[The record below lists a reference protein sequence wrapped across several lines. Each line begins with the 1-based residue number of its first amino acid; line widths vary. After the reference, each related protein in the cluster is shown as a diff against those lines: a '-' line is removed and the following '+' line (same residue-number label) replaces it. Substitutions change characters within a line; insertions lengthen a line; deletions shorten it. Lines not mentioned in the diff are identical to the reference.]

1 MGLFSNLFGS
11 NQNNTKAKM
20 DAAKAKKAAITTN
33 CENQHKAVDAEIDE
47 ASKEE
52 ASNDRASND
61 GASKEE
67 LPADISRVVQ
77 PVNTQIPVIGGKSC
91 KRKFSKKRKGG
102 KKNTHKK
109 RKRNTYRK

>member
-1 MGLFSNLFGS
+1 MGFFSNLLGS
-11 NQNNTKAKM
+11 NQNNAKAKM

-33 CENQHKAVDAEIDE
+33 CENQHKAVDVEIDE

-52 ASNDRASND
+52 VSNDRASND

-67 LPADISRVVQ
+67 LPAD
-77 PVNTQIPVIGGKSC
+77 TQIPATGGKSC
-91 KRKFSKKRKGG
+91 KRKFSKKLKGG

>member
-1 MGLFSNLFGS
+1 MGFFSNLFGS

-61 GASKEE
+61 DATKEE
-67 LPADISRVVQ
+67 LPAD
-77 PVNTQIPVIGGKSC
+77 TQIPVTGGKSC
-91 KRKFSKKRKGG
+91 KRKFSKKLKGG

-109 RKRNTYRK
+109 RKGFRKNARKNNVN